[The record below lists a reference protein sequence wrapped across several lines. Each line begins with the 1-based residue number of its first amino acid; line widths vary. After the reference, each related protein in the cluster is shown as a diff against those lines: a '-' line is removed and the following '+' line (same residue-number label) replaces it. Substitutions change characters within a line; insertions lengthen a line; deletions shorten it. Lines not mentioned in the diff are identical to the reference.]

1 MDILFF
7 GGQSNMEGQTEAV
20 PSDTAPVPGC
30 LEYRLLTRSYVPL
43 RHPAGEDV
51 PPYLGGPYLGR
62 GSLLPDFCR
71 AYRRYRPVT
80 VAAVHAALGAT
91 DIDAWTPGSPL
102 YRAAVD
108 KFRAAAE
115 DAPESIGHVYYV
127 WLQGESDAIRR
138 RSGDEYLSRLIGFKD
153 ALRADCGIERFG
165 IIRVGYFAAPKDDEA
180 IMEAQERAARED
192 SDFLLLTRLAS
203 LLSRDAD
210 FLNPE
215 FAGHFNNRAMTWLG
229 LSAGEALGRF
239 AAYGDAGL

>member
-30 LEYRLLTRSYVPL
+30 LEYKLLSRSYVPL
-43 RHPAGEDV
+43 AHPAGEDV
-51 PPYLGGPYLGR
+51 PPHLGGPYLGR

-71 AYRRYRPVT
+71 AYRRCRPVT

-91 DIDAWTPGSPL
+91 DIDAWAPASPL
-102 YRAAVD
+102 YEAAVG
-108 KFRAAAE
+108 KFRAAVE
-115 DAPESIGHVYYV
+115 DAPEPVEHIYYI
-127 WLQGESDAIRR
+127 WLQGESDALRR
-138 RSGDEYLSRLIGFKD
+138 RTADEYFERLVRFKN

-165 IIRVGYFAAPKDDEA
+165 IIRVGYFAAPADDEA
-180 IMEAQERAARED
+180 IMEAQERAAAED
-192 SDFLLLTRLAS
+192 GDFLLLTRLAA

-229 LSAGEALGRF
+229 QSAGESLGRF
-239 AAYGDAGL
+239 AARESRA